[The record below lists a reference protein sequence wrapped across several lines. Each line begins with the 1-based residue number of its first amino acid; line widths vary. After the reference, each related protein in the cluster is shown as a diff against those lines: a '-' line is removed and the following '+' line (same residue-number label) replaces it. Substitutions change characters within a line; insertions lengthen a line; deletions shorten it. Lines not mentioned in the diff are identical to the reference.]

1 MSQGSLLAS
10 HIGISPERFL
20 ETPPGPRGET
30 IREKFPDLHGHVDG
44 GLPVE
49 ERKLPPLVRE
59 RAVALKAALAGA
71 ADADDRGTLDARL
84 LTDDFLRSE
93 YRKDQNVYLGPF
105 FLDRL
110 TRATPDV
117 VFQPASAAEVGAA
130 LAWAKSAAVPVT
142 LRGAGSTAMGGSVPA
157 AGGLVLDLTRL
168 DAVEILESDGLAVL
182 GAGARFR
189 PVHEK
194 LQARGLAL
202 RVYTSN
208 LGGTFAG
215 WFATGGIG
223 LNAYSGGRARDAVRW
238 AEAVLLSGDVVRLFR
253 GRDLELVVFEKGS
266 ARFTHLEGPEARDWF
281 AERGLPP
288 LSLDDLCG
296 TEGQLAV
303 LTRLAI
309 ETQPLPE
316 PACFLLGFAS
326 AADSFAFVDWVRKW
340 GGTGFPFPL
349 NVKWLSAS
357 HLHHARKAWA
367 DDDAR
372 AWRRRPSLLSSG
384 AGLPWKRLAGPA
396 ECGAAISDGGAEPA
410 AYLYVDFASA
420 DAGRGFVRALG
431 RAPVLPAIFGAE
443 SVRFGA
449 ERFRPQ
455 SVKRLG
461 PGLLAAEIVMP
472 AENVP
477 AFLRVAPSVAKG
489 PRADLD
495 AEVYYLGD
503 GTALVIAGYLIDHR
517 RGSFLF
523 DLLLAPALVDLAMDR
538 FQGRPYVLGR
548 WQSGYFR
555 AAQGGERAR
564 RLRDLKEKT
573 DPAWILGRGAFFG
586 DGYRG
591 ALGKLASAGFAPG
604 VRVMRTIYEVP
615 FLRPIARMLAA
626 ISGAGRGP
634 LGRHARTATEAPPTT
649 AGTFEPLAAAARAG
663 TCVNCGECNSVCPVF
678 RDSSVRLPQ
687 MLTHLGERVAEGGE
701 PGATG
706 SVLLDLCMR
715 CGNCEE
721 VCQAG
726 IPHLPM
732 YEAMQRAADGAR
744 PRDRERQFAIL
755 GGIRTS
761 PRYAREFLRIRGG
774 GYLKRTPASLP
785 GAVRFVLQRAEND
798 DGPAATCIHC
808 GACVPVCPTS
818 ANLEFQGEDPRSIVT
833 DQSRCI
839 GCGTCVEVCPANHL
853 NGGQT
858 LRVMEA
864 PTLDWV
870 HWMGEEMTP
879 TQGLTPASEALR

>member
-1 MSQGSLLAS
+1 LC
-10 HIGISPERFL
+10 
-20 ETPPGPRGET
+20 
-30 IREKFPDLHGHVDG
+30 
-44 GLPVE
+44 
-49 ERKLPPLVRE
+49 
-59 RAVALKAALAGA
+59 
-71 ADADDRGTLDARL
+71 
-84 LTDDFLRSE
+84 
-93 YRKDQNVYLGPF
+93 
-105 FLDRL
+105 
-110 TRATPDV
+110 
-117 VFQPASAAEVGAA
+117 
-130 LAWAKSAAVPVT
+130 WAKSAGVPVT

-168 DAVEILESDGLAVL
+168 DSVEVLESDGLCVL

-194 LQARGLAL
+194 LAARGLSL

-238 AEAVLLSGDVVRLFR
+238 AEAVLFSGDVVRLFR
-253 GRDLELVVFEKGS
+253 GRDLELVVFDSSGT
-266 ARFTHLEGPEARDWF
+266 RFTHLEGPEARDWF

-309 ETQPLPE
+309 ETQALPE

-326 AADSFAFVDWVRKW
+326 ERDSFAFVDWVRKW

-349 NVKWLSAS
+349 NLKWLSPS
-357 HLHHARKAWA
+357 HLHHAHKAWA

-372 AWRRRPSLLSSG
+372 AWRSRPSVFSSG
-384 AGLPWKRLAGPA
+384 AGMPWKRLAGPG
-396 ECGAAISDGGAEPA
+396 ECGAPVALDGSEFA
-410 AYLYVDFASA
+410 AYLFVDFASP

-431 RAPVLPAIFGAE
+431 RAPVQPAILGAE

-472 AENVP
+472 AERVP
-477 AFLRVAPSVAKG
+477 DFLRAAPSVAKG
-489 PRADLD
+489 RGADVD
-495 AEVYYLGD
+495 AEVYYLVD

-517 RGSFLF
+517 RGSLLF
-523 DLLLAPALVDLAMDR
+523 DLLLAPALVDLAMER
-538 FQGRPYVLGR
+538 FEGRPYVLGR

-555 AAQGGERAR
+555 AAAGRERAQ

-573 DPAWILGRGAFFG
+573 DPNWILGRGAFFG

-591 ALGKLASAGFAPG
+591 LMGKLASAGFAPG
-604 VRVMRTIYEVP
+604 VRMMRTLYQVP
-615 FLRPIARMLAA
+615 PLRPLARLLAGIAGMR
-626 ISGAGRGP
+626 RGP
-634 LGRHARTATEAPPTT
+634 LGRHARTANEAPPTPS
-649 AGTFEPLAAAARAG
+649 GTFEPLAAASRAG

-701 PGATG
+701 PGTTG

-732 YEAMQRAADGAR
+732 YEAMQRASDSAR
-744 PRDRERQFAIL
+744 PRDRERQLAIL

-761 PRYAREFLRIRGG
+761 PRYAREFLHIRGG

-785 GAVRFVLQRAEND
+785 GAVRFVLQRAENEE
-798 DGPAATCIHC
+798 GPAATCIHC
-808 GACVPVCPTS
+808 GACVPVCPTA
-818 ANLEFQGEDPRSIVT
+818 ANLEFQAEDARLIVT
-833 DQSRCI
+833 DQARCI
-839 GCGTCVEVCPANHL
+839 GCGTCVEVCPANHM

-864 PTLDWV
+864 PTLDWMQ
-870 HWMGEEMTP
+870 WIREEV
-879 TQGLTPASEALR
+879 AR

>member
-1 MSQGSLLAS
+1 MSEGSLLS

-20 ETPPGPRGET
+20 ETPPGPRGEE
-30 IREKFPDLHGHVDG
+30 IRAQIPDLHAHVDG
-44 GLPVE
+44 GRPVE
-49 ERKLPPLVRE
+49 ERSLPALTRE
-59 RAVALKAALAGA
+59 RALALKSAVAQACDDAG
-71 ADADDRGTLDARL
+71 RVTLDARL
-84 LTDDFLRSE
+84 LTDAFLRSE

-117 VFQPASAAEVGAA
+117 VFQPVSATEIGAA
-130 LAWAKSAAVPVT
+130 LAWARASRVPVT
-142 LRGAGSTAMGGSVPA
+142 VRGAGSTAMGGSVPA
-157 AGGLVLDLTRL
+157 AGGVVLDLTRL
-168 DAVEILESDGLAVL
+168 DSVEILESDRLAVL

-194 LQARGLAL
+194 LRARGLAL

-215 WFATGGIG
+215 WFATGGVG
-223 LNAYSGGRARDAVRW
+223 LNAYSGGRARDSVRW
-238 AEAVLLSGDVVRLFR
+238 ADAVLLSGDVVRLFR
-253 GRDLELVVFEKGS
+253 GRDLEIVVFEGPE
-266 ARFTHLEGPEARDWF
+266 AQRFEHFEGPEARDWF
-281 AERGLPP
+281 AARGLPP

-303 LTRLAI
+303 ITRVAV

-316 PACFLLGFAS
+316 PACFLLAFAS
-326 AADSFAFVDWVRKW
+326 ERDSFAFVDWARKW
-340 GGTGFPFPL
+340 SGSAFLHPL
-349 NVKWLSAS
+349 NLKWLSPS
-357 HLHHARKAWA
+357 HLDHARRAWA

-372 AWRRRPSLLSSG
+372 AWRRLGSVFSSD
-384 AGLPWKRLAGPA
+384 AQLPWRRLAGPA
-396 ECGAAISDGGAEPA
+396 QCEAPVSEAAGAAA
-410 AYLYVDFASA
+410 AYVFVDFASVE
-420 DAGRGFVRALG
+420 AGSVFVRALG
-431 RAPVLPAIFGAE
+431 RAPARPEILGAE
-443 SVRFGA
+443 SLRFGA

-461 PGLLAAEIVMP
+461 PGLLAAEILMP
-472 AENVP
+472 AERVP
-477 AFLRVAPSVAKG
+477 AFLAAAPAVARG
-489 PRADLD
+489 THADVD

-517 RGSFLF
+517 RGTFLF
-523 DLLLAPALVDLAMDR
+523 DLLLAPALVDLAMER
-538 FQGRPYVLGR
+538 FDGRPYVLGR
-548 WQSGYFR
+548 WQSGYFTT
-555 AAQGGERAR
+555 ALGAERAR
-564 RLRDLKEKT
+564 QLRDLKDKM
-573 DPAWILGRGAFFG
+573 DPDWILGRGVFFG

-591 ALGKLASAGFAPG
+591 ALGKMASAGFVPG
-604 VRVMRTIYEVP
+604 VRLVRALYQSP
-615 FLRPIARMLAA
+615 LLRPVARALQAMVR
-626 ISGAGRGP
+626 GGRGP
-634 LGRHARTATEAPPTT
+634 LGGDLRTAIEAPP
-649 AGTFEPLAAAARAG
+649 APDGTFAPEDAVTRAG

-687 MLTHLGERVAEGGE
+687 MLTHLGERVAQGGE

-732 YEAMQRAADGAR
+732 YEAMQRASDGAR
-744 PRDRERQFAIL
+744 PRDRERQLAIL
-755 GGIRTS
+755 GGIRTA
-761 PRYAREFLRIRGG
+761 PAYARDFLHIRSG

-785 GAVRFVLQRAEND
+785 GAVRFVLQRAENE

-818 ANLEFQGEDPRSIVT
+818 ANLECQADDPRLIVT
-833 DQSRCI
+833 EQSRCI

-864 PTLDWV
+864 PTLDWMEWV
-870 HWMGEEMTP
+870 REESGEEVAP
-879 TQGLTPASEALR
+879 